1 MDHKL
6 ERPNRPAECSPM
18 RSMRRHDGAFRDASP
33 PPRSR
38 PAKWVA
44 DSLETIWLAAQDH
57 RLVPVVP
64 GDRFRSRALA
74 YGKPCASQRCM
85 HGLEGGVGTSSSEVF
100 HAYPAETRAA
110 RFICGRP
117 PTCKD
122 WLGLRRSDRLR
133 SYVRP
138 SIGSATTG
146 QDGLREQ

>member
-1 MDHKL
+1 
-6 ERPNRPAECSPM
+6 M
-18 RSMRRHDGAFRDASP
+18 RSMRWHDGAFRDASP

-100 HAYPAETRAA
+100 HAYPTAT
-110 RFICGRP
+110 
-117 PTCKD
+117 
-122 WLGLRRSDRLR
+122 LLRRGSREPYPRNADAPLIEIYFTATR
-133 SYVRP
+133 SGFV
-138 SIGSATTG
+138 IKIKIATTPNG
-146 QDGLREQ
+146 KEKTGDSPCRKGAEV